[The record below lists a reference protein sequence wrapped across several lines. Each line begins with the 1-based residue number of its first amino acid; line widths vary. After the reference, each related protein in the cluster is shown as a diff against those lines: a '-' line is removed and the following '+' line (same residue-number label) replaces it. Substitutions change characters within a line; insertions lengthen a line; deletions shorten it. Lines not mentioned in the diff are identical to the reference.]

1 MLHPIYVNLLAVLVA
16 GIIHMVIG
24 GIWYAPPVFGNLWMK
39 LSGIK
44 PSGKSPAVPMIVSF
58 IAGLVM
64 AYVLAQLEALL
75 DVSNIA
81 GALLLAFWLW
91 LGFVATIKLI
101 HAMFDGTSLKLYA
114 LLVIYDYIVL
124 AVMAVILALWK

>member
-1 MLHPIYVNLLAVLVA
+1 METVSVNLLAVLVA

-44 PSGKSPAVPMIVSF
+44 HSGKSPAPAMIVSF
-58 IAGLVM
+58 VAGLVM
-64 AYVLAQLEALL
+64 AYILGVFVELM
-75 DVSNIA
+75 DVTDVA
-81 GALLLAFWLW
+81 GALLLAFWIW
-91 LGFVATIKLI
+91 LGFVASIKLI
-101 HAMFDGTSLKLYA
+101 HGMFDGISLKLYA

-124 AVMAVILALWK
+124 AAMAVVLALWK